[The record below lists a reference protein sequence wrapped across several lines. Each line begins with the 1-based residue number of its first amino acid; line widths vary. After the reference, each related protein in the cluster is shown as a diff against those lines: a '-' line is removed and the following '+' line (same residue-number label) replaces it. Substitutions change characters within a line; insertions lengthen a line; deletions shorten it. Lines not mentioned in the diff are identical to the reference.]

1 MIVSYLLY
9 ITALASYASCQ
20 SCPTTPDTDVLI
32 LGAGMAGIAAAK
44 TLNDRGVN
52 DFIILEAQDKIGGRM
67 ATQEIAGVKVMQV
80 RN

>member
-1 MIVSYLLY
+1 MFIIVVL
-9 ITALASYASCQ
+9 TVTSYASCQ
-20 SCPTTPDTDVLI
+20 SCPATPDTDVLI